1 MEWFYSG
8 HKPSIDEYL
17 RNAWTSVGGP
27 GMMTHVYLLM
37 DSVTKA
43 NLNDCLDQA
52 SNLIYWSSLITRLSD
67 DLGTSSVY

>member
-1 MEWFYSG
+1 MQWFYNG

-17 RNAWTSVGGP
+17 RNALTSVGGP

-37 DSVTKA
+37 DNVTKG
-43 NLNDCLDQA
+43 NLNNVLDLA
-52 SNLIYWSSLITRLSD
+52 SDLIYWSSFITRLSD